1 MELFEL
7 TIEEKMDEVFAIS
20 LVENPA
26 IESDF
31 IYFGKQEIQFA
42 KVDTEQRM
50 LIGPVLI
57 PDKKILRVD
66 GEGKPYQVYL
76 SKDTIK
82 QVAQNYLMKKYTD
95 KATLEHDKSIKGVHL
110 VESWIKEGRLDKS
123 NSYGLAGLPEGTWM
137 GMFKIT
143 DDKLWNNYI
152 KTGVVKGFSIEGLFS
167 HKLIH
172 ASMIDDSIFEKE
184 ITELTEEETLVV
196 LKKLKYSIKNDN
208 RFKSGKTLLEETHS
222 DYPDGVKGNA
232 KRALEWANTNGWG
245 SCGTPVGKQR
255 ANQLAKG
262 EPISVDTIKRMY
274 SFLSRH
280 EGDLVS
286 STAYGD
292 GCGKLMYDAWGGK
305 AALGWS
311 RNKLRELGLLNENE
325 GNPSIPN
332 SSYAGEPAKGKKKF
346 VSPAMFAEEDVCP
359 PATQNIPLNLA
370 NRQRCIDEANY
381 GPLNPNEPNEDYW
394 KAKADQFKGDVESAK
409 KALCGNCSFFVQ
421 TKKIL
426 DCIAGGIN
434 DTNEWD
440 TIKAGDLGYCEAF
453 DFKCAANR
461 TCGAWVGGGPIVD

>member
-31 IYFGKQEIQFA
+31 IYFGKEEIQFA

-57 PDKKILRVD
+57 PDKRILRVD

-95 KATLEHDKSIKGVHL
+95 KATLEHDKTIKGVHL

-123 NSYGLAGLPEGTWM
+123 NSYGLTGLPEGTWM

-143 DDKLWNNYI
+143 DDRLWNDYI
-152 KTGVVKGFSIEGLFS
+152 KTGIVKGFSIEGLFS

-172 ASMIDDSIFEKE
+172 ASKSYLLKEVKDLTESEAKDLLNSIHALLMPE
-184 ITELTEEETLVV
+184 TELAES
-196 LKKLKYSIKNDN
+196 YA
-208 RFKSGKTLLEETHS
+208 

-232 KRALEWANTNGWG
+232 KRALEYANENGWG

-255 ANQLAKG
+255 ANQLAGG
-262 EPISVDTIKRMY
+262 EAISVDTIKRMY

-280 EGDLVS
+280 EGDLIS
-286 STAYGD
+286 STGYGD

-311 RNKLRELGLLNENE
+311 RNKLRELGLLNESE

-332 SSYAGEPAKGKKKF
+332 SSYPGQKASGSI
-346 VSPAMFAEEDVCP
+346 SPA
-359 PATQNIPLNLA
+359 L
-370 NRQRCIDEANY
+370 
-381 GPLNPNEPNEDYW
+381 
-394 KAKADQFKGDVESAK
+394 
-409 KALCGNCSFFVQ
+409 
-421 TKKIL
+421 L
-426 DCIAGGIN
+426 D
-434 DTNEWD
+434 
-440 TIKAGDLGYCEAF
+440 
-453 DFKCAANR
+453 
-461 TCGAWVGGGPIVD
+461 

>member
-31 IYFGKQEIQFA
+31 IYFGKEEIQFA
-42 KVDTEQRM
+42 KVDEEQRM

-57 PDKKILRVD
+57 PDKRILRVD

-95 KATLEHDKSIKGVHL
+95 KATLEHDKTIKGVHL

-143 DDKLWNNYI
+143 DDRLWNDYI
-152 KTGVVKGFSIEGLFS
+152 KTGIVKGFSIEGLFS

-172 ASMIDDSIFEKE
+172 ASKSYLLKEVNDLTESEARDLLNSIHLLLKAQ
-184 ITELTEEETLVV
+184 TELEES
-196 LKKLKYSIKNDN
+196 YA
-208 RFKSGKTLLEETHS
+208 
-222 DYPDGVKGNA
+222 DYPDGVKANA
-232 KRALEWANTNGWG
+232 KRALEYADKNGWG

-280 EGDLVS
+280 DGDLVS

-311 RNKLRELGLLNENE
+311 RNKLRELGLLNESE

-332 SSYAGEPAKGKKKF
+332 SSYPGQKASGSI
-346 VSPAMFAEEDVCP
+346 SPA
-359 PATQNIPLNLA
+359 L
-370 NRQRCIDEANY
+370 
-381 GPLNPNEPNEDYW
+381 
-394 KAKADQFKGDVESAK
+394 
-409 KALCGNCSFFVQ
+409 
-421 TKKIL
+421 L
-426 DCIAGGIN
+426 D
-434 DTNEWD
+434 
-440 TIKAGDLGYCEAF
+440 
-453 DFKCAANR
+453 
-461 TCGAWVGGGPIVD
+461 